1 MRPPQ
6 PLLIAEPLRRTL
18 AAVATA
24 MEVAEQPWW
33 LIGSAAVAL
42 HGTPAVEVRDVDVLV
57 AISDAE
63 RILAAL
69 GVEATAGGGDDLFR
83 STTFGVWRAQPL
95 AVEIMA
101 GFSLKQGAAWRAVE
115 PATREAVELDG
126 RQLFVPARPELIGIL
141 RAFGRPKDL
150 QRALLLEAI

>member
-1 MRPPQ
+1 MRPLQ

-57 AISDAE
+57 GIADE

-83 STTFGVWRAQPL
+83 STTFGVWRTQPL
-95 AVEIMA
+95 TVEIMA
-101 GFSLKQGAAWRAVE
+101 GFSLKQGAAWRAIE

-150 QRALLLEAI
+150 ERALLLEAI